1 MAAIKLAENN
11 VIALGELNEL
21 EAKVLL
27 RRHLLQEDLPK
38 DNKVVHKLHNILTF
52 LPFTII

>member
-21 EAKVLL
+21 EAKELL
-27 RRHLLQEDLPK
+27 RRRLLQEDLLK
-38 DNKVVHKLHNILTF
+38 DNKVVHKLLNILTF
-52 LPFTII
+52 LPLAIV